1 MFKRIGI
8 LALALMMLL
17 SALTACTAK
26 SDGQEAGDG
35 GAEEPATRVVIDHD
49 GDEVVIPAKIERV
62 AVSSIWPLSAFITM
76 YLGSAEKIV
85 GIAPAPMAAAEN
97 GILGKLFPDILKA
110 ETGWVQGD
118 TINVEELLK
127 LKPDV
132 VFVGAPG
139 GAEKEAL
146 KEAGVPAIS
155 VSATK
160 WDYDTIVTFDK
171 WVEILDQ
178 VFPGEAHVDGISD
191 YSKSVYE
198 EVQARVKD
206 IPNEER
212 ARAMFIFMY
221 DDTVM
226 ITSGKKFFGQFWIS
240 AAGGI
245 NVAEG
250 MEEAG
255 SNAVINME
263 QVYEW
268 NPEVIYITNFTPTQP
283 DDLYNNTIG
292 GDDWSGVDAV
302 KNGRVYKLPLG
313 AYRTYT
319 PGIDTPLTLKWLA
332 TTMYPERFSD
342 IDMTAEVKNYYSD
355 YFGVELTD
363 EDVDSMFAPSSD
375 AGTYKR

>member
-1 MFKRIGI
+1 
-8 LALALMMLL
+8 
-17 SALTACTAK
+17 
-26 SDGQEAGDG
+26 
-35 GAEEPATRVVIDHD
+35 VVIDHD

-110 ETGWVQGD
+110 DTSWIQGD

-132 VFVGAPG
+132 VFIGAPG

-146 KEAGVPAIS
+146 KEAGIPAIT

-160 WDYDTIVTFDK
+160 WDYDTIATFDK

-178 VFPGEAHVDGISD
+178 VFPGEAHVEGVSD

-206 IPNEER
+206 IPDEER
-212 ARAMFIFMY
+212 ARAMFLFMY

-283 DDLYNNTIG
+283 DDLYNNLIG
-292 GDDWSGVDAV
+292 GDDWSGIDAV

-319 PGIDTPLTLKWLA
+319 PGIDTPLTLKWMA
-332 TTMYPERFSD
+332 TTMYPEKFSD
-342 IDMTAEVKNYYSD
+342 IDMTQEVKDYYSD

-363 EDVDSMFAPSSD
+363 EDVASMFTPSSD
-375 AGTYKR
+375 AGTYRR